1 MPEHSETLDSIKM
14 RGVEVRV
21 YQARAGY
28 RFSLDAL
35 LLADFPE
42 LRSPKRI
49 VEFGAGSGVV
59 SLLMAKLF
67 PKSEITGIEIQ
78 EGLHGRAVRN
88 AELNGLSDRV
98 AFLHADIKDARRL
111 LTPASFDLAVMNP
124 PFRRPGTGKI
134 SPGDERAAARHELT
148 ATLTDMVAAASSM
161 LRNRGRLCVIYHP
174 SRLPELFCEMR
185 ARTLEPKRMRTVH
198 SHMGDTARM
207 ALVEA
212 VRQGNEG
219 LKILP
224 PLYVYES
231 GKTYSAEMKE
241 FYGL

>member
-1 MPEHSETLDSIKM
+1 MPDNTETLDSIKM
-14 RGVEVRV
+14 RGVEVHV
-21 YQARAGY
+21 YQASSGY

-35 LLADFPE
+35 LLADFPD
-42 LRSPKRI
+42 LRSPKHI
-49 VEFGAGSGVV
+49 IEIGAGSGVV
-59 SLLMAKLF
+59 SLLLAKLF
-67 PKSEITGIEIQ
+67 PKSKVTGIEIQ
-78 EGLHGRAVRN
+78 AGLHGRAVRN

-98 AFLHADIKDARRL
+98 IFLHADINDARRIL
-111 LTPASFDLAVMNP
+111 KPGSFDLAVMNP

-148 ATLTDMVAAASSM
+148 ATLSDMVAAASVM
-161 LRNRGRLCVIYHP
+161 LRNRGRLCVVYHP
-174 SRLPELFCEMR
+174 SRLPELLCEMR
-185 ARTLEPKRMRTVH
+185 ARTLEPKRMRTIH
-198 SHMGDTARM
+198 SHEGDMARM

-231 GKTYSAEMKE
+231 GKTYSAEMKA